1 MKDSF
6 SFDEKR
12 TPGVFAYCE
21 GNEKHSW
28 HRLFFHNRNA
38 ITIAP
43 LMHLGTY
50 IYNMAQFSNGS
61 AFLGKVVFKVTAVNV
76 FVCDVLCKYYID
88 NPKLRSAL
96 SF

>member
-1 MKDSF
+1 
-6 SFDEKR
+6 
-12 TPGVFAYCE
+12 
-21 GNEKHSW
+21 
-28 HRLFFHNRNA
+28 
-38 ITIAP
+38 
-43 LMHLGTY
+43 MHLGTY